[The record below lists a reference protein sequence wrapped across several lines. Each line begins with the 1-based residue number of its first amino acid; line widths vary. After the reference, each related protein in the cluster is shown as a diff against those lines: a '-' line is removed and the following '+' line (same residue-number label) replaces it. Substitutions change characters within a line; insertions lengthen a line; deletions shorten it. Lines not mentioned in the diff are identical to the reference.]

1 MKTPK
6 LKFTFDSFDFE
17 IAWDFYNNP
26 KYAGVNFWKKG
37 ALKYHDELKAIE
49 EILGIFAES
58 FS

>member
-37 ALKYHDELKAIE
+37 ALKYHDEL
-49 EILGIFAES
+49 S
-58 FS
+58 H

>member
-26 KYAGVNFWKKG
+26 KYAVLIFGKKE
-37 ALKYHDELKAIE
+37 H
-49 EILGIFAES
+49 
-58 FS
+58 